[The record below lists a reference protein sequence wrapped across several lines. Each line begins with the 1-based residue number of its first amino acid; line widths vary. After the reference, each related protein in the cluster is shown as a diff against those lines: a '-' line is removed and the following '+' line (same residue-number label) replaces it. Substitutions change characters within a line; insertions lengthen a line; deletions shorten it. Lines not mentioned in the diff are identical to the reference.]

1 MIVKALI
8 ILTSFCWF
16 LSNNTYSQPSVLLLQ
31 NPSFEDEPGF
41 SRTPRGWFYCGEMG
55 ETPPDI
61 HPLDLFGVVHEAQQ
75 GNTYVG
81 MVVRDNGTWEG
92 LSQWLSMPLQAEQCY
107 EFSLYAARSPQYES
121 LSRKTWQLTNF
132 DHPVVVRIWGG
143 NLNCEKTEL
152 LATSPLIGSAEWQLY
167 TFQFQP
173 ATNYNRIVI
182 EAYYETDTA
191 FYCGN
196 VLLDHASPI
205 LPIDCENKQ
214 ALVKLDTLQIN
225 ELQTEIALA
234 DVARQITFS
243 DVDQQLEQHA
253 FYLPS
258 GELQQANK
266 PLFILS
272 QIAKNVLDRK
282 LIFYLKASNKN
293 AFKLQLE
300 NLERE
305 LLLYGLNKKQFRIN
319 KYHPAKG
326 KSITDGEVIVE
337 IQ

>member
-1 MIVKALI
+1 MRFL
-8 ILTSFCWF
+8 LTFPLFCWG
-16 LSNNTYSQPSVLLLQ
+16 LTNYIYSQPSVLLLQ

-61 HPLDLFGVVHEAQQ
+61 HPLDLFGVVHKAQQ
-75 GNTYVG
+75 GRTYIG

-92 LSQWLSMPLQAEQCY
+92 VSQWLSMPLEAGQCY

-143 NLNCEKTEL
+143 NLNCEKAEL
-152 LATSPLIGSAEWQLY
+152 LVTSPLIGSADWQLY

-173 ATNYNRIVI
+173 ATNYNRMVI

-214 ALVKLDTLQIN
+214 ALVKLDSLQIN
-225 ELQTEIALA
+225 ELQADTALA
-234 DVARQITFS
+234 ELALQITFS

-253 FYLPS
+253 FYLRS

-272 QIAKNVLDRK
+272 QIAKNTPNRK
-282 LIFYLKASNKN
+282 LIFYLKASNKSV
-293 AFKLQLE
+293 FKLQSE

-305 LLLYGLNKKQFRIN
+305 LLLYGVNKKQFRIN

-326 KSITDGEVIVE
+326 KSITDGKVIVE

>member
-1 MIVKALI
+1 MTIRFLI
-8 ILTSFCWF
+8 LFCW
-16 LSNNTYSQPSVLLLQ
+16 LLPICMDSQPAVLLLQ

-75 GNTYVG
+75 GNTYIG

-92 LSQWLSMPLQAEQCY
+92 LSQWLSMPLQAGQCY
-107 EFSLYAARSPQYES
+107 EFSLYAARSPQYQS

-132 DHPVVVRIWGG
+132 DHPVLVRIWGG
-143 NLNCEKTEL
+143 NLNCEKAEL
-152 LATSPLIGSAEWQLY
+152 LATSPLIGSAEWQHY
-167 TFQFQP
+167 IFQFQP
-173 ATNYNRIVI
+173 AIPYNRIVI

-196 VLLDHASPI
+196 ILLDHVSPI
-205 LPIDCENKQ
+205 LPIDCETKQ
-214 ALVKLDTLQIN
+214 ALIKLDTLKIN
-225 ELQTEIALA
+225 ELQTDTSLA
-234 DVARQITFS
+234 DIARQITFS

-272 QIAKNVLDRK
+272 QIAKNSPNRK
-282 LIFYLKASNKN
+282 LIFYLKGVNKN
-293 AFKLQLE
+293 LFKLQSE

-319 KYHPAKG
+319 KYHSAKG
-326 KSITDGEVIVE
+326 KLMPDGEVFVE